1 MRRSLFGYF
10 CRRCVVSFIK
20 LSFSGVVKLQKDYQ
34 SWIGGDLAAGYDV
47 ILKEQLTNGQSVN
60 GSLDKTHKLDL

>member
-47 ILKEQLTNGQSVN
+47 ILKEQLTNGQ
-60 GSLDKTHKLDL
+60 

>member
-1 MRRSLFGYF
+1 MHRTDHTADSFKAQQMRRSLFGYF

-34 SWIGGDLAAGYDV
+34 RWIGGDLTAGYD
-47 ILKEQLTNGQSVN
+47 IIYKEQLTDG
-60 GSLDKTHKLDL
+60 